1 MTLTQFNG
9 SRFDIVDPFH
19 GDAVHV
25 SIIKERKGSFYV
37 GYRTNWDV
45 LGALRGQPGGP
56 IDYPDQ
62 FTFLISLGG
71 SAQYVWL
78 MESQL
83 NSLANRAALTAHLK
97 NYARD
102 VRDDGYV
109 DYYKNTMAQ
118 LNRMYTQVDD

>member
-1 MTLTQFNG
+1 
-9 SRFDIVDPFH
+9 
-19 GDAVHV
+19 
-25 SIIKERKGSFYV
+25 
-37 GYRTNWDV
+37 
-45 LGALRGQPGGP
+45 
-56 IDYPDQ
+56 
-62 FTFLISLGG
+62 
-71 SAQYVWL
+71 